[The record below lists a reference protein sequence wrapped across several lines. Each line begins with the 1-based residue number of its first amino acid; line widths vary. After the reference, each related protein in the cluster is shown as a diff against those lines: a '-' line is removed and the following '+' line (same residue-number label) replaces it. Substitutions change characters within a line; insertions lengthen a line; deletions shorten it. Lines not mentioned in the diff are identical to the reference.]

1 MYATPCLLYQQEQ
14 GGRQLWSLSCRLDI
28 RAQDNVFC
36 QVEFLKSF
44 LLHVLPPCTQRTC
57 IGLSFPRHTRP
68 ERETNAESILQQ
80 TVFLTRSFEVG
91 AQFVL
96 AIIEFC
102 QGFSS
107 IGTPFNITYGTPHSH
122 DQRGQKDKA
131 GRN

>member
-1 MYATPCLLYQQEQ
+1 MSSAKY
-14 GGRQLWSLSCRLDI
+14 
-28 RAQDNVFC
+28 N
-36 QVEFLKSF
+36 FLKSF

-80 TVFLTRSFEVG
+80 TVFLTRSFQVG